1 MFFTSANSVTGT
13 GWLGRNAIVA
23 TALNPLIGYA
33 AAAELVKAALQ
44 RNISIREAALERM
57 GAGTLLNKQSGAKVT
72 AQEVDA
78 VLGDLRRLTEGG
90 IQGVG
95 SAG

>member
-1 MFFTSANSVTGT
+1 MYSCWRFRFG
-13 GWLGRNAIVA
+13 VA
-23 TALNPLIGYA
+23 TALNPLLGYA
-33 AAAELVKAALQ
+33 AAAELVKTALQ
-44 RNISIREAALERM
+44 RNISLREAALERI

-72 AQEVDA
+72 APEVDA
-78 VLGDLRRLTEGG
+78 VLGDLRLAEGG